1 MNRPLSLFRTLLIAT
16 VLGGCSG
23 KSTTIDFDRDAN
35 FSQFKTFAYKSTT
48 PAEDQLMDRR
58 IVAAIEEELS
68 QEGIQKVDANPD
80 VYTTYHAATQSQRSW
95 NTTGMGY
102 GYGPGWYWGGGM
114 GTTTTREVQYEVGTL
129 VIDVWDAKKKQLVF
143 RGLVSGTISDNP
155 QKNAKNIRKAVAEIF
170 EKYPPKS
177 AE

>member
-1 MNRPLSLFRTLLIAT
+1 
-16 VLGGCSG
+16 
-23 KSTTIDFDRDAN
+23 
-35 FSQFKTFAYKSTT
+35 
-48 PAEDQLMDRR
+48 
-58 IVAAIEEELS
+58 
-68 QEGIQKVDANPD
+68 
-80 VYTTYHAATQSQRSW
+80 
-95 NTTGMGY
+95 
-102 GYGPGWYWGGGM
+102 M

-155 QKNAKNIRKAVAEIF
+155 QKNAKNIGKAVAEIF